1 VIAAIW
7 RAAVLSNMLAWIPS
21 CCWCVTRRRAKMF
34 ASQSGKGFAAWL
46 PPLGMPVVLDFAF
59 KTSTHMH
66 LQCGEAL
73 AAWLPLV
80 GVPLS

>member
-1 VIAAIW
+1 
-7 RAAVLSNMLAWIPS
+7 
-21 CCWCVTRRRAKMF
+21 MF